1 MYDIV
6 IIGGGFA
13 GLTAALY
20 SARYGRKVLVIEEV
34 AFGGQIINANEV
46 ENYPTIINTS
56 GFELSNNLYN
66 QVKDLGVDFLSDRVM
81 KIENSEVKKVLTM
94 NKEILCKSIIVA
106 SGMKRR
112 KLDIESEERLT
123 SRGISYCATCDGAL
137 FKNRI
142 VAVVGSGNTSLEDAI
157 FLSNY
162 SKKVY
167 VINRGNAFKGEK
179 SYFDALKKKNN
190 VEIIYNCEVIKISGE
205 DKINSITI
213 KNKLNN
219 ALKIIDL
226 DGLFIAIGQIPN
238 TEIYKGLLNL
248 DEYGYIK
255 ADESCKTNIDGIF
268 VAGDIRTKEVRQLI
282 TAASDG
288 AVSAVRANNYIEFQ
302 SK

>member
-20 SARYGRKVLVIEEV
+20 SARFGRKVLVIEEV

-66 QVKDLGVDFLSDRVM
+66 QVKDLGVDFLSDRVI
-81 KIENSEVKKVLTM
+81 KIENSNVKKVFTM
-94 NKEILCKSIIVA
+94 NKEIQCKSIIVA

-112 KLDIESEERLT
+112 KLEIESEERLT

-137 FKNRI
+137 FKNKI
-142 VAVVGSGNTSLEDAI
+142 VAVVGSGNTALEDAV

-167 VINRGNAFKGEK
+167 IINRGNAFKGEK
-179 SYFDALKKKNN
+179 YYFDILKKKNN
-190 VEIIYNCEVIKISGE
+190 VEIIYNFEVIEITGE
-205 DKINSITI
+205 DKIDSITI

-219 ALKIIDL
+219 EKKVIDL

-238 TEIYKGLLNL
+238 TEIYRDLLSL
-248 DEYGYIK
+248 DQYGYIK

-288 AVSAVRANNYIEFQ
+288 AVAAVKANNYIELQ
-302 SK
+302 SM